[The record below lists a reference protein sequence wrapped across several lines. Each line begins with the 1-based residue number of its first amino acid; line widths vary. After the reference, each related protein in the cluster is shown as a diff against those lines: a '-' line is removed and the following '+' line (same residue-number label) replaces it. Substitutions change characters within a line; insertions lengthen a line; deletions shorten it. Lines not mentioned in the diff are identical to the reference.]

1 MIMLG
6 EPWKKAEILKK
17 RIPAAGT
24 VPGTFQPERWW
35 YFPKCD
41 SHVTGSEKI
50 SNEMMVSPAP
60 DKIINRSFF
69 HPHPAC
75 IFLKKTVPDP
85 TGESTMILRQ

>member
-1 MIMLG
+1 LG
-6 EPWKKAEILKK
+6 NLGKKQRYLKK

-69 HPHPAC
+69 HTHPAC
-75 IFLKKTVPDP
+75 IFFKKTVPDP